1 MYKTLRLS
9 LNEVESV
16 CTRAARGA
24 GMSWGLAE
32 EAGYAAGWLVSRGFD
47 GASLLA
53 RHLRNARGK
62 SWQDICPVV
71 NPGEWRTMNAGQ
83 ALCPIALGA
92 TLSDH
97 LDVDGTL
104 LNGAGLCVIEVN
116 SPVLV
121 LPFLAMAANAL
132 QQTICVC
139 HGHDIVRIYAD
150 DSIGGNVAT
159 LVEVKRGTVVISID
173 QQTANDDSKVQGKRP
188 ALASI
193 DSDAASFLH
202 ELSMRTTV
210 PSSASSRTNAGAP
223 GSDND

>member
-1 MYKTLRLS
+1 
-9 LNEVESV
+9 
-16 CTRAARGA
+16 
-24 GMSWGLAE
+24 MSWGLAE

-53 RHLRNARGK
+53 RHLRNAKGK

-71 NPGEWRTMNAGQ
+71 NPGEWRTMSAGQ

-104 LNGAGLCVIEVN
+104 LDGAGLCFIEVD

-121 LPFLAMAANAL
+121 LPFLAMAADAL

-139 HGHDIVRIYAD
+139 HGDDIVRIFAD
-150 DSIGGNVAT
+150 DSIRGNVAT
-159 LVEVKRGTVVISID
+159 LVEVDCGTVFISID
-173 QQTANDDSKVQGKRP
+173 QQMADDDSKVHEKRTTP
-188 ALASI
+188 ASI
-193 DSDAASFLH
+193 GSDAAAFLH
-202 ELSMRTTV
+202 ELSLRTTV